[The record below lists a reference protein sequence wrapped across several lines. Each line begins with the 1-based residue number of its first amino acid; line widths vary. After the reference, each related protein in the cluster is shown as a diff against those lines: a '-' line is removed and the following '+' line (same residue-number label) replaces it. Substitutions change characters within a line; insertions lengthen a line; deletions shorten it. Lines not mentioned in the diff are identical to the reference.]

1 MSLIAKSYWAGMPFH
16 FRRPP
21 TDAALESRV
30 LRAED
35 FRQFRGLYW
44 APRADPRPK
53 VAALIMHPRV
63 DFTHHYAIPR
73 LVAAG
78 CSVLAANTRSP
89 NDDTDT
95 VHEEIALDVAAGV
108 RWLKEHRGA
117 ERVVLLGNSGG
128 ASLFALY
135 QAQALLEPSQ
145 RIAVT
150 PAGAPAKLASAT
162 LIPADAMIYVAAHRG
177 EGKVLER
184 CIDPSVTDEADP
196 LSCDPSLDMYAP
208 RNGFAEPP
216 AWSEYDDAFV
226 RRYRAGQR
234 ARVARLDAIARA
246 AVAESAAALAEL
258 QAEGFGARDFAARQA
273 VERRLHAQRVM
284 VVYRTMANLHYVDRR
299 LDPSPRDYGS
309 LLSDRPDLMN
319 LRALGFARTV
329 TPRAWLSTWS
339 ANASNADLAANVGRI
354 ATPTLLVQAG
364 RDREIYPK
372 SDFEPIAAAIAAQD
386 KTVVTFDEARHYFE
400 PEFGAP
406 AAGGAP
412 QVEALMDR
420 VVAWIE
426 ERLR

>member
-1 MSLIAKSYWAGMPFH
+1 MSLIAKTYWGGMPFH

-21 TDAALESRV
+21 ADAVVESRV
-30 LRAED
+30 LRTED
-35 FRQFRGLYW
+35 FRQLRGLYW
-44 APRADPRPK
+44 APRADPKPE
-53 VAALIMHPRV
+53 VAALLMHPRV

-78 CSVLAANTRSP
+78 CSVLAANTRNP
-89 NDDTDT
+89 NNDTDT
-95 VHEEIALDVAAGV
+95 VHEELVLDVAAGV
-108 RWLKEHRGA
+108 RWLREHRGA
-117 ERVVLLGNSGG
+117 KRVVLLGNSGG

-135 QAQALLEPSQ
+135 QAQALAEPGQ
-145 RIAVT
+145 RIAAT
-150 PAGAPAKLASAT
+150 PAGAPTRLASAT
-162 LIPADAMIYVAAHRG
+162 LIPADAMIYVSAHRG
-177 EGKVLER
+177 EGKVLEH

-196 LSCDPSLDMYAP
+196 LSCDPSLDMYAAQ
-208 RNGFAEPP
+208 NGFVEAP
-216 AWSEYDDAFV
+216 AWSEYDDDFV
-226 RRYRAGQR
+226 QRYRAAQR

-246 AVAESAAALAEL
+246 AVAQSAEALAQT
-258 QAEGFGARDFAARQA
+258 QAQGFRDRPFVERQA
-273 VERRLHAQRVM
+273 VERRLWAQQVM

-299 LDPSPRDYGS
+299 LDPSARDYGS

-319 LRALGFARTV
+319 QRALGFARTV

-339 ANASNADLAANVGRI
+339 ANASNADLVANVARI

-386 KTVVTFDEARHYFE
+386 KTVLSFEHARLYFE

-406 AAGGAP
+406 ASEGAP